1 MSPPSPTLEGFRA
14 AFRLPSV
21 TLAEIAWRWTVAAL
35 AGALFF
41 FTLFEF
47 LDTLPVTH
55 GDVTLLR
62 TRQPLLVGRAI
73 SHILRGSLSR
83 AVLAALMAVLALS
96 VLWIIAASICRLAT
110 VRALLE
116 WFREK
121 VDGDVIS
128 DRHDRWALRYLIPLQ
143 FLRVAAV
150 LAALLALAGA
160 AIIASFASSN
170 VNPRSGLVVIV
181 FLLLAGLIVIAWS
194 AVNWLLGL
202 AALFAVRDR
211 EDAVDALS
219 AAGTFVR
226 TRLRAVSAV
235 STWAALAHL
244 VAFSIATSAVA
255 VSLAFIQI
263 APPRFVIAFSVVLAL
278 AYFAVVD
285 WLYIARLAGYLY
297 VAGMPDALSS
307 PTSLPVPPRAG
318 QQLAPTSPAQTT
330 VDRDELIL
338 ADVPNLAT
346 ET

>member
-96 VLWIIAASICRLAT
+96 ILWIIAASICRLAT

-226 TRLRAVSAV
+226 TRLRAVSAAS
-235 STWAALAHL
+235 STPNTLKSSPAC
-244 VAFSIATSAVA
+244 IVA
-255 VSLAFIQI
+255 VVTWTCSYGL
-263 APPRFVIAFSVVLAL
+263 
-278 AYFAVVD
+278 
-285 WLYIARLAGYLY
+285 
-297 VAGMPDALSS
+297 
-307 PTSLPVPPRAG
+307 
-318 QQLAPTSPAQTT
+318 
-330 VDRDELIL
+330 
-338 ADVPNLAT
+338 
-346 ET
+346 